1 MRITKVDYLQGR
13 DTLYPEELTPKI
25 LNSIEQTVKLVN
37 SLLAVME
44 AEGMVLEAH
53 PESQSLVSSG
63 WRPPQ
68 INRQVK
74 GAAPKS
80 KHMTGEA
87 VDLYDPEGDI
97 DNFLMSGQGQRV
109 LASLGLYIENPAC
122 TKTWSHVQTVP
133 PKSGMRVFY
142 P

>member
-1 MRITKVDYLQGR
+1 MRITLGDYLQGR
-13 DTLYPEELTPKI
+13 DAIYPEDFTLEVMANAEK
-25 LNSIEQTVKLVN
+25 TVKLVN

-44 AEGMVLEAH
+44 AEGMKLEAH
-53 PESQSLVSSG
+53 PVSQSLVSSG

-109 LASLGLYIENPAC
+109 LASLGLYIEHPSA
-122 TKTWSHVQTVP
+122 TKSWSHIQIVP
-133 PKSGMRVFY
+133 PRSQSRIFY

>member
-1 MRITKVDYLQGR
+1 MRITLADYWMGR
-13 DTLYPEELTPKI
+13 DTIYPEDCTMEVKA
-25 LNSIEQTVKLVN
+25 NAEKTVKLVN

-44 AEGMVLEAH
+44 AEGMKLEAH
-53 PESQSLVSSG
+53 PVSQSLVSSG
-63 WRPPQ
+63 WRPPM

-97 DNFLMSGQGQRV
+97 DNFLISGQGQRV

-122 TKTWSHVQTVP
+122 TKSWSHVQTVP
-133 PKSGMRVFY
+133 PRSGMRVFF

>member
-1 MRITKVDYLQGR
+1 MRITLGDYLMGR
-13 DTLYPEELTPKI
+13 DAIYPDDFTLAVMANAEK
-25 LNSIEQTVKLVN
+25 TVKLVN

-44 AEGMVLEAH
+44 SEGMKLEAH
-53 PESQSLVSSG
+53 PVSQSLVSSG

-109 LASLGLYIENPAC
+109 LASLGLYIEHPSA
-122 TKTWSHVQTVP
+122 TKSWSHIQIVP
-133 PKSGMRVFY
+133 PRSQQRVFY

>member
-1 MRITKVDYLQGR
+1 MRVTLSDYLMGR
-13 DTLYPEELTPKI
+13 DTLYPQDFTLEVKA
-25 LNSIEQTVKLVN
+25 NSEKTVKLVN

-44 AEGMVLEAH
+44 AEGMTFEAH
-53 PESQSLVSSG
+53 PVSQSLVSSG

-74 GAAPKS
+74 NAAPKS

-122 TKTWSHVQTVP
+122 TKSWSHIQIVP
-133 PKSGMRVFY
+133 PRSQQRVFY

>member
-1 MRITKVDYLQGR
+1 MRITLTEYFMGR
-13 DTLYPEELTPKI
+13 DVIFPEALTPEIKA
-25 LNSIEQTVKLVN
+25 NAAMTVGKVN

-44 AEGMVLEAH
+44 AEGMKFEAH
-53 PESQSLVSSG
+53 PVSQSLVSSG

-80 KHMTGEA
+80 KHMTGQA

-97 DNFLMSGQGQRV
+97 DNFLMSGQGQSV
-109 LASLGLYIENPAC
+109 LASLGLWLEHPSA
-122 TKTWSHVQTVP
+122 TKSWSHLQIVP
-133 PKSGMRVFY
+133 PRSQLRIFY

>member
-1 MRITKVDYLQGR
+1 VRITLGDYLQGR
-13 DTLYPEELTPKI
+13 DAIYPEDFTLAVMANAEK
-25 LNSIEQTVKLVN
+25 TVAQVN

-44 AEGMVLEAH
+44 AEGLQLEAH
-53 PESQSLVSSG
+53 PVSQSLVSSG

-109 LASLGLYIENPAC
+109 LASLGLYIEHPSA
-122 TKTWSHVQTVP
+122 TKSWSHIQIVP
-133 PKSGMRVFY
+133 PRSQSRVFY

>member
-13 DTLYPEELTPKI
+13 DALYPEELTPKI

-44 AEGMVLEAH
+44 AEGMKLEAH
-53 PESQSLVSSG
+53 PVSQSLITSG

-109 LASLGLYIENPAC
+109 LASLGLYIEHPAC
-122 TKTWSHVQTVP
+122 TKAYSHIQIIP
-133 PKSGMRVFY
+133 PKSGARVFY

>member
-1 MRITKVDYLQGR
+1 MRITLADYWMGR
-13 DTLYPEELTPKI
+13 DTIYPEDCTMEVKA
-25 LNSIEQTVKLVN
+25 NAEKTVKLVN

-44 AEGMVLEAH
+44 AEGMKFEAH
-53 PESQSLVSSG
+53 PVSQSLVSSG
-63 WRPPQ
+63 WRPPM

-97 DNFLMSGQGQRV
+97 DNFLISGQGQRV
-109 LASLGLYIENPAC
+109 LASLGLYIEHPSA
-122 TKTWSHVQTVP
+122 TKSWSHIQIVP
-133 PKSGMRVFY
+133 PRSHSRVFY

>member
-1 MRITKVDYLQGR
+1 
-13 DTLYPEELTPKI
+13 
-25 LNSIEQTVKLVN
+25 
-37 SLLAVME
+37 ME
-44 AEGMVLEAH
+44 AEGMKLEAH
-53 PESQSLVSSG
+53 PVSQSLVSSG

-122 TKTWSHVQTVP
+122 TKSWSHIQIVP
-133 PKSGMRVFY
+133 PRSQSRVFY

>member
-1 MRITKVDYLQGR
+1 MRITLTDYFAGR
-13 DTLYPEELTPKI
+13 DALYPAELTHEI
-25 LNSIEQTVKLVN
+25 RANASMTVGKVN

-44 AEGMVLEAH
+44 AEGMKLEAH
-53 PESQSLVSSG
+53 PVSQSLVSSG

-68 INRQVK
+68 INRQTK

-97 DNFLMSGQGQRV
+97 DNFLMSGAGQRV
-109 LASLGLYIENPAC
+109 LASLGLFIEHPAA
-122 TKTWSHVQTVP
+122 TKSWSHIQIVP
-133 PKSGMRVFY
+133 PRSQSRVFY

>member
-1 MRITKVDYLQGR
+1 MRITLADYLMGR
-13 DTLYPEELTPKI
+13 DAIYPLDFTLEVKA
-25 LNSIEQTVKLVN
+25 NSEKTVKLVN

-44 AEGMVLEAH
+44 AEGMTFEAH
-53 PESQSLVSSG
+53 PVSQSLVSSG

-109 LASLGLYIENPAC
+109 LASLGLYIEHPSA
-122 TKTWSHVQTVP
+122 TKSWSHIQIVP
-133 PKSGMRVFY
+133 PRSQQRVFY

>member
-1 MRITKVDYLQGR
+1 VRITLTDYLMGR
-13 DTLYPEELTPKI
+13 DAVYPEACTPEVRANAEK
-25 LNSIEQTVKLVN
+25 TVKLVN

-44 AEGMVLEAH
+44 AEGMQFEAH
-53 PESQSLVSSG
+53 PVNQSLVSSG

-109 LASLGLYIENPAC
+109 LASLGLYIEHPSA
-122 TKTWSHVQTVP
+122 TKSWSHIQIVSP
-133 PKSGMRVFY
+133 RSGNRVFY

>member
-1 MRITKVDYLQGR
+1 MRITLGEYLQGR
-13 DTLYPEELTPKI
+13 DAIYPAELTAEI
-25 LNSIEQTVKLVN
+25 GANAATTVKLVN

-44 AEGMVLEAH
+44 AEGMKLEAH
-53 PESQSLVSSG
+53 PVSQSLITSG

-109 LASLGLYIENPAC
+109 LASLGLYIEHPSA
-122 TKTWSHVQTVP
+122 TKSWSHIQIVP
-133 PKSGMRVFY
+133 PRSQSRVFY

>member
-1 MRITKVDYLQGR
+1 MRITLGEYLQGR
-13 DTLYPEELTPKI
+13 DAIYPAELTAEI
-25 LNSIEQTVKLVN
+25 GANAATTVKLVN

-44 AEGMVLEAH
+44 AEGMKLEAH
-53 PESQSLVSSG
+53 PVSQSLITSG

-74 GAAPKS
+74 NAAPKS

-109 LASLGLYIENPAC
+109 LASLGLYIEHPSA
-122 TKTWSHVQTVP
+122 TKSWSHIQIVP
-133 PKSGMRVFY
+133 PRSQSRVFY

>member
-1 MRITKVDYLQGR
+1 MRITLGDYLMGR
-13 DTLYPEELTPKI
+13 DAIYPDDFTLAVMANAEK
-25 LNSIEQTVKLVN
+25 TVKLVN
-37 SLLAVME
+37 SLLAVMV
-44 AEGMVLEAH
+44 AEGMKLEAH
-53 PESQSLVSSG
+53 PVSQSLVSSG

-109 LASLGLYIENPAC
+109 LASLGLYIEHPSA
-122 TKTWSHVQTVP
+122 TKSWSHIQIVP
-133 PKSGMRVFY
+133 PRSQQRVFY

>member
-1 MRITKVDYLQGR
+1 MRITLGEYLQGR
-13 DTLYPEELTPKI
+13 DAIYPAELTTEI
-25 LNSIEQTVKLVN
+25 GANAATTVKLVN

-44 AEGMVLEAH
+44 AEGMKLEAH
-53 PESQSLVSSG
+53 PVSQSLITSG

-74 GAAPKS
+74 NAAPKS

-109 LASLGLYIENPAC
+109 LASLGLYIEHPSA
-122 TKTWSHVQTVP
+122 TKSWSHIQIVP
-133 PKSGMRVFY
+133 PRSQQRVFF

>member
-1 MRITKVDYLQGR
+1 MRITLADYLMGR
-13 DTLYPEELTPKI
+13 DALYPEDFTLEVKA
-25 LNSIEQTVKLVN
+25 NAEKTVKLVN

-44 AEGMVLEAH
+44 AEGMTFEAH
-53 PESQSLVSSG
+53 PVSQSLITSG

-109 LASLGLYIENPAC
+109 LASLGLYIEHPSA
-122 TKTWSHVQTVP
+122 TKSWSHIQIVP
-133 PKSGMRVFY
+133 PKSGARVFY

>member
-1 MRITKVDYLQGR
+1 MRVTLADYLMGR
-13 DTLYPEELTPKI
+13 DALYPQDFTLEVKA
-25 LNSIEQTVKLVN
+25 NSEKTVKLVN

-44 AEGMVLEAH
+44 AEGMIFEAH
-53 PESQSLVSSG
+53 PVSQSLVSSG

-74 GAAPKS
+74 NAAPKS

-109 LASLGLYIENPAC
+109 LASLGLYIEHPSA
-122 TKTWSHVQTVP
+122 TKSWSHIQIIP
-133 PKSGMRVFY
+133 PRSQLRVFY

>member
-1 MRITKVDYLQGR
+1 MRITVADYWMGR
-13 DTLYPEELTPKI
+13 DALYPEDCTLEVKA
-25 LNSIEQTVKLVN
+25 NAEKTVQLVN

-44 AEGMVLEAH
+44 AEGMKFEAH
-53 PESQSLVSSG
+53 PVSQSLVSSG

-87 VDLYDPEGDI
+87 VDLYDPEGEI
-97 DNFLMSGQGQRV
+97 DNFLMSGHGLRV
-109 LASLGLYIENPAC
+109 LSSLGLYIEHPSA
-122 TKTWSHVQTVP
+122 TKSWSHIQIVP
-133 PKSGMRVFY
+133 PRSGARVFY

>member
-1 MRITKVDYLQGR
+1 MRITLTDYLMGR
-13 DTLYPEELTPKI
+13 DSLYPEDCTLEVKA
-25 LNSIEQTVKLVN
+25 NAEKTVKLVN

-44 AEGMVLEAH
+44 AEGMKLEAH
-53 PESQSLVSSG
+53 PVSQSLVSSG

-97 DNFLMSGQGQRV
+97 DNFLMSGAGQRV
-109 LASLGLYIENPAC
+109 LASLGIWIEHPSA
-122 TKTWSHVQTVP
+122 TKSWSHCQIVP
-133 PKSGMRVFY
+133 PRSGMRVFY

>member
-1 MRITKVDYLQGR
+1 M
-13 DTLYPEELTPKI
+13 YPEECTPEVRANAEK
-25 LNSIEQTVKLVN
+25 TVKLVN

-44 AEGMVLEAH
+44 AEGMKLEAH
-53 PESQSLVSSG
+53 PVSQSLVSSG

-109 LASLGLYIENPAC
+109 LASLGLYIEHPSC
-122 TKTWSHVQTVP
+122 TARGWSHIQIVP
-133 PKSGMRVFY
+133 PKSGARVFY

>member
-1 MRITKVDYLQGR
+1 MRITLTDYMMGR
-13 DTLYPEELTPKI
+13 DVIFPEALTPEITANAEK
-25 LNSIEQTVKLVN
+25 TVKLVN

-44 AEGMVLEAH
+44 AEGMKLEAH
-53 PESQSLVSSG
+53 PVSQSLVSSG

-97 DNFLMSGQGQRV
+97 DNFLLSGAGQRV
-109 LASLGLYIENPAC
+109 LASLGLYIEHPSA
-122 TKTWSHVQTVP
+122 TKSWSHIQIVP
-133 PKSGMRVFY
+133 PRSQLRVFY

>member
-1 MRITKVDYLQGR
+1 MRITLGEYLQGR
-13 DTLYPEELTPKI
+13 DALYPAELTPEIGANAAK
-25 LNSIEQTVKLVN
+25 TVKLVN
-37 SLLAVME
+37 SMLAVME
-44 AEGMVLEAH
+44 AEGMKLEAH
-53 PESQSLVSSG
+53 PVSQSLVSSG

-97 DNFLMSGQGQRV
+97 DNFLMSGMGQRV
-109 LASLGLYIENPAC
+109 LASLGLWIEHPSA
-122 TKTWSHVQTVP
+122 TKSWSHIQIVP
-133 PKSGMRVFY
+133 PRSQQRVFY

>member
-1 MRITKVDYLQGR
+1 MRITLGEYLQGR
-13 DTLYPEELTPKI
+13 DAIYPAELTAEI
-25 LNSIEQTVKLVN
+25 GANAATTVKLVN

-44 AEGMVLEAH
+44 AEGMKLEAH
-53 PESQSLVSSG
+53 PVSQSLITSG

-109 LASLGLYIENPAC
+109 LASLGLYIEHPSA
-122 TKTWSHVQTVP
+122 TKSWSHIQIVP
-133 PKSGMRVFY
+133 PRSQQRVFY